1 LAWDDAPAL
10 PTVLLVRHGQASYG
24 GPAYDVLSARGHAQ
38 AERLAADLTRRGFA
52 AERVV
57 SGRPARQRDTA
68 AALGEFAVDPR
79 WDEYD
84 ADDILAHH
92 SGSGARLERPG
103 GAALTPR
110 EFQDVLEAALLAWVA
125 AGDASACA
133 ESWPAFAARVA
144 AGLEAAAER
153 TTLVCTSGGAIA
165 AACVGLLGIAPEA
178 FVTLNRVTVNTGVT
192 KIVRGRSGTS
202 LVSFN
207 EHAHLEADALV
218 TYR

>member
-1 LAWDDAPAL
+1 V

-24 GPAYDVLSARGHAQ
+24 GPDYDVLSERGHAQ
-38 AERLAADLTRRGFA
+38 AERLAADLARRGFA

-57 SGRPARQRDTA
+57 SGRLDRQRDTA
-68 AALGEFAVDPR
+68 AVLGEFSVDPR

-92 SGSGARLERPG
+92 SASAARLERPG
-103 GAALTPR
+103 LVALSPR

-125 AGDASACA
+125 AGDASPCA
-133 ESWPAFAARVA
+133 ETWPAFAARVA

-153 TTLVCTSGGAIA
+153 PTVVCTSGGAIA
-165 AACVGLLGIAPEA
+165 AACVGLLGVAPET
-178 FVTLNRVTVNTGVT
+178 FVALNRVTVNTGVT
-192 KIVRGRSGTS
+192 KVVRGRRGTS

-207 EHAHLEADALV
+207 EHGHLESDGLV

>member
-1 LAWDDAPAL
+1 V

-24 GPAYDVLSARGHAQ
+24 GPDYDVLSERGRAQ
-38 AERLAADLTRRGFA
+38 AERLGADLARRGFR

-57 SGRPARQRDTA
+57 SGRLARQRDTA
-68 AALGEFAVDPR
+68 AVLGDHVVDPR

-92 SGSGARLERPG
+92 SASGARLERPG
-103 GAALTPR
+103 LVALSPR
-110 EFQDVLEAALLAWVA
+110 EFQDVLEDALLAWVA
-125 AGDASACA
+125 AGEDSPCA
-133 ESWPAFAARVA
+133 ETWPAFAARVA

-153 TTLVCTSGGAIA
+153 PTLVCTSGGAIA
-165 AACVGLLGIAPEA
+165 AACVSLLGIEPAG
-178 FVTLNRVTVNTGVT
+178 FVALNRVTVNTGVT
-192 KIVRGRSGTS
+192 KVVRGRSGIS

-207 EHAHLEADALV
+207 EHAHLEAPGLI